1 MIRGRAIHS
10 YVRQSGFKRSSS
22 KSVAAIARSAVRS
35 WNELYTMICYAEADE
50 PESARS
56 SIITNFTTSHQNAII
71 ASENFYVNINLHIY
85 FSSDPIPN
93 FGEVTQRL
101 ATILPRETM
110 ASLSIEV
117 VQIPARQAARESV
130 SALRVFA
137 PEQI

>member
-1 MIRGRAIHS
+1 MLS
-10 YVRQSGFKRSSS
+10 
-22 KSVAAIARSAVRS
+22 
-35 WNELYTMICYAEADE
+35 YAEADE
-50 PESARS
+50 PELARS
-56 SIITNFTTSHQNAII
+56 VSFHNFATPHQNAII
-71 ASENFYVNINLHIY
+71 ASDNFYVNLNFHIY
-85 FSSDPIPN
+85 FSSDPIPH

-137 PEQI
+137 PEQR

>member
-1 MIRGRAIHS
+1 MI
-10 YVRQSGFKRSSS
+10 
-22 KSVAAIARSAVRS
+22 
-35 WNELYTMICYAEADE
+35 WYAEADA
-50 PESARS
+50 PELARS
-56 SIITNFTTSHQNAII
+56 IIITKFKTSHQNAII

-117 VQIPARQAARESV
+117 VQIPAHQAARESV

-137 PEQI
+137 PEQG